1 MSNNGSKRSSI
12 DPLGRWAV
20 AASADRILAW
30 AERRPERVFGHNPWQ
45 LGAHMARTALRHR
58 VTGPAAEMS
67 FFAMLTLVPL
77 TVAVGAALGQVQ
89 RFVGPEK
96 IARGQDAAIGVVR
109 MVISPKL
116 TDGVV
121 DPFVRA
127 QLSQP
132 KGGAAIGGLLLTW
145 WLAGRLFAATSRALD
160 AAYSDRHTRL
170 SISQRL
176 IALGFAFVSVVVVVL
191 TLGIMVDAPFMDED
205 VAVDIGVSRALI
217 AVWYVGRWPVVLLV
231 LVAFLVCL
239 YRLAPSVKH
248 SWRHLVPGAVLGVAL
263 WILAAVAF
271 RIYLAFG
278 RGAPTGVVVNNAQVV
293 LIGRAVGAVVA
304 TVLWTYFSS
313 VAILVGN
320 ELNAELARQR
330 GADGPAAVGPV
341 S

>member
-1 MSNNGSKRSSI
+1 M
-12 DPLGRWAV
+12 
-20 AASADRILAW
+20 AAPADRILAW
-30 AERRPERVFGHNPWQ
+30 ASRRPQRVFGYNPWQ
-45 LGAHMARTALRHR
+45 LAAHVLHTALRHR

-77 TVAVGAALGQVQ
+77 TVAVGAALGQIQ

-96 IARGQDAAIGVVR
+96 IARGQDAAISLVR
-109 MVISPKL
+109 VVISPRL

-132 KGGAAIGGLLLTW
+132 QRGSAAIGGLLLTW

-160 AAYSDRHTRL
+160 TAYHDRHQRL
-170 SISQRL
+170 SVTQRL
-176 IALGFAFVSVVVVVL
+176 IALGFAFGSVVVVVL

-205 VAVDIGVSRALI
+205 QALEIGVSRALV
-217 AVWYVGRWPVVLLV
+217 ATWYIGRWPVVLAV
-231 LVAFLVCL
+231 LVVFLLCL
-239 YRLAPSVKH
+239 YRFAPSTKH
-248 SWRHLVPGAVLGVAL
+248 AWRHLVPGAVLGVFL

-271 RIYLAFG
+271 RLYLALG
-278 RGAPTGVVVNNAQVV
+278 SGAPTGVVVNNAEVV

-320 ELNAELARQR
+320 ELNAELARLR
-330 GADGPAAVGPV
+330 GPDAVGQVP
-341 S
+341 

>member
-1 MSNNGSKRSSI
+1 
-12 DPLGRWAV
+12 
-20 AASADRILAW
+20 
-30 AERRPERVFGHNPWQ
+30 
-45 LGAHMARTALRHR
+45 
-58 VTGPAAEMS
+58 MS

-77 TVAVGAALGQVQ
+77 TVAVGAALGQIQ

-96 IARGQDAAIGVVR
+96 IARGQDAAISLIRV
-109 MVISPKL
+109 VISPKL

-121 DPFVRA
+121 DPFVKA

-132 KGGAAIGGLLLTW
+132 KGGGAALGGLLLTW

-160 AAYSDRHTRL
+160 TAYQDRHTRM

-191 TLGIMVDAPFMDED
+191 TLGIMVDAPFMDEN
-205 VAVDIGVSRALI
+205 VALDIGVSRALI
-217 AVWYVGRWPVVLLV
+217 AVWYIGRWPVVLLV
-231 LVAFLVCL
+231 LVGFLACL
-239 YRLAPSVKH
+239 YRFAPSVRH
-248 SWRHLVPGAVLGVAL
+248 SWRHLLPGAVLGVFL
-263 WILAAVAF
+263 WIMAAVAF
-271 RIYLAFG
+271 RVYLAFG

-313 VAILVGN
+313 IAILVGN
-320 ELNAELARQR
+320 ELNAELARHRALDRQQGVD
-330 GADGPAAVGPV
+330 GALGQV

>member
-1 MSNNGSKRSSI
+1 MAEA
-12 DPLGRWAV
+12 P
-20 AASADRILAW
+20 ADRILPWDRVLAW
-30 AERRPERVFGHNPWQ
+30 AARRRQRVLGYNPWQ
-45 LGAHMARTALRHR
+45 LGAHVLHTAVRHR

-77 TVAVGAALGQVQ
+77 TVAVGAALGQIQ

-96 IARGQDAAIGVVR
+96 IARGQDAAISLVR
-109 MVISPKL
+109 VVISPRL

-127 QLSQP
+127 QLSQQ
-132 KGGAAIGGLLLTW
+132 KGGAALGGLLLTW

-160 AAYSDRHTRL
+160 TAYEERHQRL
-170 SISQRL
+170 SVHQRL
-176 IALGFAFVSVVVVVL
+176 IALGFAFGSVLVVVL
-191 TLGIMVDAPFMDED
+191 TLGIMVDAPFLDEQRSL
-205 VAVDIGVSRALI
+205 AAQFGVSQALVT
-217 AVWYVGRWPVVLLV
+217 AWYILRWPVVLLV
-231 LVAFLVCL
+231 LVTFLLCL
-239 YRLAPSVKH
+239 YRYAPSIRH
-248 SWRHLVPGAVLGVAL
+248 GWRHLVPGAVLGVLL

-278 RGAPTGVVVNNAQVV
+278 GGDPTGVVVNDARVV
-293 LIGRAVGAVVA
+293 IIGQAVGAVVA

-330 GADGPAAVGPV
+330 AESV
-341 S
+341 

>member
-1 MSNNGSKRSSI
+1 LI
-12 DPLGRWAV
+12 DHLGGEAV
-20 AASADRILAW
+20 AAPADRILAW
-30 AERRPERVFGHNPWQ
+30 AARRPQRVFGYNPWQ
-45 LGAHMARTALRHR
+45 LGAHVLHTALRHR

-77 TVAVGAALGQVQ
+77 TVAVGAALGQIQ

-96 IARGQDAAIGVVR
+96 IARGQDAAISLVR
-109 MVISPKL
+109 VVISPRL

-132 KGGAAIGGLLLTW
+132 QRGSAAIGGLLLTW

-160 AAYSDRHTRL
+160 TAYHDRHQHL
-170 SISQRL
+170 SATQRL
-176 IALGFAFVSVVVVVL
+176 IALGFAFGSVVVVVL
-191 TLGIMVDAPFMDED
+191 TLGIMVDAPFMDENQ
-205 VAVDIGVSRALI
+205 ALEYGVSRALVTAWYI
-217 AVWYVGRWPVVLLV
+217 ARWPVVLAV
-231 LVAFLVCL
+231 LIVFLLCL
-239 YRLAPSVKH
+239 YRYAPSVTH
-248 SWRHLVPGAVLGVAL
+248 AWRHLLPGAILGVVL

-271 RIYLAFG
+271 RVYLAFG
-278 RGAPTGVVVNNAQVV
+278 SGAPTGVVVSNAEVV

-320 ELNAELARQR
+320 ELNAELARLR
-330 GADGPAAVGPV
+330 GPDAAG
-341 S
+341 

>member
-1 MSNNGSKRSSI
+1 M
-12 DPLGRWAV
+12 
-20 AASADRILAW
+20 AAPADRILAW
-30 AERRPERVFGHNPWQ
+30 AARRPQRVFGYNPWQ
-45 LGAHMARTALRHR
+45 VGAHVLHTAFRHR

-77 TVAVGAALGQVQ
+77 TVAVGAALGQIQ

-96 IARGQDAAIGVVR
+96 IARGQDAAISLVR
-109 MVISPKL
+109 VVISPRL

-132 KGGAAIGGLLLTW
+132 QRGSAAIGGLLLTW

-160 AAYSDRHTRL
+160 TAYHDRHQHL
-170 SISQRL
+170 SATQRL
-176 IALGFAFVSVVVVVL
+176 IALGFAFGSVVVVVL
-191 TLGIMVDAPFMDED
+191 TLGIMVDAPFMDENQ
-205 VAVDIGVSRALI
+205 AVEIGVSRALVT
-217 AVWYVGRWPVVLLV
+217 AWYVARWPVVLAV
-231 LVAFLVCL
+231 LVAFLLCL
-239 YRLAPSVKH
+239 YRFAPSVRH
-248 SWRHLVPGAVLGVAL
+248 AWRHLLPGAVLGVVL

-278 RGAPTGVVVNNAQVV
+278 SGAPTGVVVNDARVV
-293 LIGRAVGAVVA
+293 IIGQAVGAVVA

-320 ELNAELARQR
+320 ELNAELARLR
-330 GADGPAAVGPV
+330 GPDAAG
-341 S
+341 

>member
-1 MSNNGSKRSSI
+1 M
-12 DPLGRWAV
+12 
-20 AASADRILAW
+20 AAPADRILAW
-30 AERRPERVFGHNPWQ
+30 AARRPQRVFGYNPWQ
-45 LGAHMARTALRHR
+45 LGVHVLRTALRHR

-77 TVAVGAALGQVQ
+77 TVAVGAALGQIQ

-96 IARGQDAAIGVVR
+96 IARGQDAAISLVR
-109 MVISPKL
+109 VVISPQL

-132 KGGAAIGGLLLTW
+132 QRGSAAIGGLLLTW

-160 AAYSDRHTRL
+160 TAYHDRHQRL
-170 SISQRL
+170 SVAQRL
-176 IALGFAFVSVVVVVL
+176 IALGFAFGSVVVVVL
-191 TLGIMVDAPFMDED
+191 TLGIMVDAPFMDENQ
-205 VAVDIGVSRALI
+205 AVEIGVSRALVT
-217 AVWYVGRWPVVLLV
+217 AWYVVRWPVVLAV
-231 LVAFLVCL
+231 LVAFLLCL
-239 YRLAPSVKH
+239 YRFAPSVKH
-248 SWRHLVPGAVLGVAL
+248 AWRHLVPGAVLGVLL

-278 RGAPTGVVVNNAQVV
+278 SGAPTGVVVSNAEVV

-320 ELNAELARQR
+320 ELNAELARLR
-330 GADGPAAVGPV
+330 GPDAAG
-341 S
+341 

>member
-1 MSNNGSKRSSI
+1 
-12 DPLGRWAV
+12 V
-20 AASADRILAW
+20 AAPADRVPVWDRALAW
-30 AERRPERVFGHNPWQ
+30 AARRPERVLGYNPWQ
-45 LGAHMARTALRHR
+45 LGAHVLRTAPRHQ

-77 TVAVGAALGQVQ
+77 TVAVGAALGQIQ

-96 IARGQDAAIGVVR
+96 ITRGQDAAIGVVR

-132 KGGAAIGGLLLTW
+132 KGGGGAAVGGLLLTW

-160 AAYSDRHTRL
+160 TAYHDRHQRL
-170 SISQRL
+170 SIHQRL

-191 TLGIMVDAPFMDED
+191 TLGIMVDAPFMDEN
-205 VAVDIGVSRALI
+205 VALDIGVSRALI
-217 AVWYVGRWPVVLLV
+217 TIWYLGRWPAVLLV
-231 LVAFLVCL
+231 LVGFLVCL
-239 YRLAPSVKH
+239 YRFAPSVRH

-320 ELNAELARQR
+320 ELNAELARMR
-330 GADGPAAVGPV
+330 GHDVEGVP
-341 S
+341 